1 MSAYGPADTDVP
13 TMTTYI
19 KTLTNPQL
27 KLLLRHEGLQ
37 VSGLKA
43 TLQFRIIHRLQN
55 LAESDT
61 VSYEALVAYIRSI
74 IWPHSASSLGHS
86 EPQYQAPPVSQS
98 PAQARSTGP
107 GISMSPF
114 TYTTGPS
121 APVMKAPAPKSPG
134 PLIFKDSPFFTVIE
148 SLTPV
153 VECKIRENT
162 RDSVELK
169 VMLSYSAAERLQT
182 DLDTRVMV
190 YCAGDSGL
198 TQFTKSDIAFPH
210 QVELKVNLD
219 EVKANLRGLK
229 NRPGTTQPADVT
241 SLIRKKAHYPNN
253 IVMTYALTQKVDKF
267 TVVYLKFFA
276 LANLVQQHPIE
287 KLVSEL
293 KTRKLIS
300 KEQVLREMQNRASDT
315 DIIATSSVMSL
326 KCPLSTL
333 RIQVPCRSIICTHNQ
348 CFDASSF
355 LELQKQAPT
364 WTCPVCS
371 KSTSFESLQVDQ
383 YVDDILHSTSSR
395 VDQVT
400 VEPDGAWSTPTDSD
414 ATNAGGMTPTSDDD
428 DDDDLIEI
436 TEPGLPSVK
445 KEPGNQELGLPS
457 IALERTPAQSKSRE
471 ASTPSSVIRQS
482 SKKRPVS
489 QVIDLTESGDEEDNS
504 PAPAAK
510 RLAPSLPSRSFPRQD
525 YYVPPASSPLNGS
538 HPPSS

>member
-1 MSAYGPADTDVP
+1 MSNQTDVQ
-13 TMTTYI
+13 TLTSYI
-19 KTLTNPQL
+19 KTFTNPQL

-37 VSGLKA
+37 VSGVKA
-43 TLQFRIIHRLQN
+43 ALQFRIIHRLQS

-61 VSYEALVAYIRSI
+61 VSYDVLATQIRSTAF
-74 IWPHSASSLGHS
+74 PNSAPYSAPAGQH
-86 EPQYQAPPVSQS
+86 YQAPPVQS
-98 PAQARSTGP
+98 PAQARSTAP
-107 GISMSPF
+107 GISLSPYP
-114 TYTTGPS
+114 YTPGPS
-121 APVMKAPAPKSPG
+121 APVMKTPAPKSPG
-134 PLIFKDSPFFTVIE
+134 PLVFKDSPFFAVVE

-169 VMLSYSAAERLQT
+169 VMLSQSAAYQLQT
-182 DLDTRVMV
+182 DPNMRVMV

-241 SLIRKKAHYPNN
+241 NYIRKKAHYPNN
-253 IVMTYALTQKVDKF
+253 IVMTYALTQK
-267 TVVYLKFFA
+267 KFFA

-287 KLVSEL
+287 NLVSEL

-300 KEQVLREMQNRASDT
+300 KEQVIREMQNRASDT

-383 YVDDILHSTSSR
+383 YVDDILQTTSSQI
-395 VDQVT
+395 DQVT
-400 VEPDGAWSTPTDSD
+400 VEPNGVWSSPTDSD
-414 ATNAGGMTPTSDDD
+414 ATKPGRMTPTSED

-436 TEPGLPSVK
+436 TEPGLPVVK
-445 KEPGNQELGLPS
+445 QEPANQELGLPN
-457 IALERTPAQSKSRE
+457 IALERTPAQSKSRDT
-471 ASTPSSVIRQS
+471 STPSSVIRQS
-482 SKKRPVS
+482 SKKRPLS
-489 QVIDLTESGDEEDNS
+489 QVIDLTESGDEEDDS
-504 PAPAAK
+504 PAPPAK
-510 RLAPSLPSRSFPRQD
+510 RLAPSLPSRSFPWPD
-525 YYVPPASSPLNGS
+525 YHVPPASSPLNGS
-538 HPPSS
+538 YPPSS